1 MPIFIIVLLD
11 YKPFT
16 YKPGF
21 LVKPYLVVINANR
34 KNLNALIARETAPKE
49 LFLDHAELLGKDTMR
64 QAIIIGIDAQ
74 SRRSL
79 KIGLL
84 NRGYE
89 VKAVTGYDEGL
100 HLLQSFHPDIVLLEI
115 GSSGPDEI
123 DVLGAIK
130 AWSTIPVI
138 ILASHSTK
146 IEAVRVLEAGA
157 DDFLSI
163 PFSIEILLAR
173 MNGLLR
179 RTLPLPQEVPIKVG
193 ELTINPS
200 SRSVIVGNR
209 EIALT
214 RTEYA
219 ILVILANNPNKVVP
233 NEKLLAALWGACAA
247 KSKGNLRVHI
257 FSLRKKIETDPSH
270 PKFIITDPGFGHILS
285 SSSTRESDHALLQ

>member
-1 MPIFIIVLLD
+1 
-11 YKPFT
+11 
-16 YKPGF
+16 
-21 LVKPYLVVINANR
+21 
-34 KNLNALIARETAPKE
+34 
-49 LFLDHAELLGKDTMR
+49 MR
-64 QAIIIGIDAQ
+64 RVIIIGIDAQ
-74 SRRSL
+74 NRCSL
-79 KIGLL
+79 RTSLE

-163 PFSIEILLAR
+163 PFSFEILLAR

-179 RTLPLPQEVPIKVG
+179 RTLPSSQEVPIKFG
-193 ELTINPS
+193 ELTINLS
-200 SRSVIVGNR
+200 SHSVFVGDR
-209 EIALT
+209 KIALT
-214 RTEYA
+214 QTEYA
-219 ILVILANNPNKVVP
+219 ILAILANNRNKVVP
-233 NEKLLAALWGACAA
+233 NEKLLADLWGACAA

-257 FSLRKKIETDPSH
+257 LSLRKKIETDPSR
-270 PKFIITDPGFGHILS
+270 PEFIITDPGFGHMLS
-285 SSSTRESDHALLQ
+285 YSTGSKNFIESNSALRPQAFT